1 MRRLLTYL
9 LAYAAWLV
17 ASALG
22 LLAVIVC
29 RAVINQVYALARLYV
44 YGFRLTDQVA
54 LFLLGLI
61 WLLLVVAGESY
72 FRDGIERNDLRRRI
86 VRVFATLLVVIVV
99 AIALY
104 YLPVLV
110 AAL

>member
-22 LLAVIVC
+22 LLAVVLW
-29 RAVINQVYALARLYV
+29 RVVINQIYALARLYV
-44 YGFRLTDQVA
+44 YGFRLTDQVV
-54 LFLLGLI
+54 LFFLGLV

-72 FRDGIERNDLRRRI
+72 FRDGMARNSCGG
-86 VRVFATLLVVIVV
+86 ASSG
-99 AIALY
+99 
-104 YLPVLV
+104 PSPPCWS
-110 AAL
+110 